1 MDLEVVLR
9 WQSAVDLWA
18 GRCLKKVAGEKCH
31 LKTMQRLL
39 LSTISQRAFLLPRAS
54 NTNDGKLLRTVYET
68 FSFLFLSFLFFGK
81 AIVFENFLLHGLMA
95 DHGNLFVA

>member
-18 GRCLKKVAGEKCH
+18 GRCLKKVAGEKCE

-39 LSTISQRAFLLPRAS
+39 LSTISQRALLLPRAS
-54 NTNDGKLLRTVYET
+54 NTNDGKLLRTVYT
-68 FSFLFLSFLFFGK
+68 IRNFFFSFT
-81 AIVFENFLLHGLMA
+81 
-95 DHGNLFVA
+95 FVSIFRKSHCF